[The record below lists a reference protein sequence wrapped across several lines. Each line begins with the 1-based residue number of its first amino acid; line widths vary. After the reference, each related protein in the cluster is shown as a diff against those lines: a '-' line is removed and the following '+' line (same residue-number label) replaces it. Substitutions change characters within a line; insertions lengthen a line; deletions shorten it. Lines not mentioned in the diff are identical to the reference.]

1 MTPHLAEIL
10 DDLQHDLGKHLA
22 LPLRMLPRDASDDD
36 VRAAAHTA
44 LWRTRRGPESSTD
57 AARLWHDYRAELAE
71 ALAGTPAWGALEAA
85 VARVLSWRA
94 RLDDPKPLPR
104 AALEADLA
112 AVGDAIRALRAE
124 TDHG

>member
-36 VRAAAHTA
+36 VRAAARTA

-57 AARLWHDYRAELAE
+57 AARL
-71 ALAGTPAWGALEAA
+71 
-85 VARVLSWRA
+85 
-94 RLDDPKPLPR
+94 
-104 AALEADLA
+104 
-112 AVGDAIRALRAE
+112 
-124 TDHG
+124 